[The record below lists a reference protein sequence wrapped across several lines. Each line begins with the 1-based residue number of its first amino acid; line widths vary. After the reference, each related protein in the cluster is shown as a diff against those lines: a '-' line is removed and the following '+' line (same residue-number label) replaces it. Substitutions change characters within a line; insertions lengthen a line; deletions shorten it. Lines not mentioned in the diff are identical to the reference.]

1 MGLDRR
7 LKGSLLLKI
16 EVVEKIMAV
25 TETVTKVDDQM
36 VIVKEVVGANPQ
48 AEVLIVDVTVVVI
61 QKVARRQLQRRRW

>member
-61 QKVARRQLQRRRW
+61 QKVARRRRW